1 MVETPLAF
9 YFNKTRMICDAFD
22 DAKAAR
28 LPLRFANA

>member
-22 DAKAAR
+22 DAWAFLAGCWQR
-28 LPLRFANA
+28 PH